1 MELSHAIPTFSRAAV
16 MPGTTRT
23 SVIMLACKKKE
34 ETTHITKEEKE
45 EMVEEEDKLWR
56 PGADEKDPR
65 DLEEDLKDVESI
77 TVGEV
82 FEKAL
87 EVQEGQ
93 EEPREDGPLD
103 LTKYSQHC
111 PHTQNSATNR

>member
-1 MELSHAIPTFSRAAV
+1 

-45 EMVEEEDKLWR
+45 EVVEEEDNLWR
-56 PGADEKDPR
+56 PDADEKDPR
-65 DLEEDLKDVESI
+65 DQEEDLKDVESI